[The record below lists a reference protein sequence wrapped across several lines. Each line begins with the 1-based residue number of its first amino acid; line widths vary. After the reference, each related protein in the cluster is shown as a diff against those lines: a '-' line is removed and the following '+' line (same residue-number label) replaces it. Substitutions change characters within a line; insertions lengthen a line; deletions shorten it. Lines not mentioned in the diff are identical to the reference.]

1 MTAGV
6 AGGWTGLPTP
16 TRLVGLPDSVV
27 AQGWCFR
34 FSTYLRSRLYVT
46 SAEKTIT
53 EGQLMSGRP
62 IDPIAQ
68 LGGHH
73 GTCCRDLKPSQLP
86 ALLFNN
92 THRQMGLRYLDVTLL
107 WSNPFI

>member
-1 MTAGV
+1 
-6 AGGWTGLPTP
+6 
-16 TRLVGLPDSVV
+16 
-27 AQGWCFR
+27 
-34 FSTYLRSRLYVT
+34 
-46 SAEKTIT
+46 
-53 EGQLMSGRP
+53 MSGRR

-73 GTCCRDLKPSQLP
+73 GTCCDLKPSQLP

-92 THRQMGLRYLDVTLL
+92 THHQTGLRYLDVTLL